1 MNNGTAM
8 VKKEGK
14 ITVRYM
20 STVGILTA
28 ISAVVML
35 FEFPLWFAP
44 EFYKLDFSEVI
55 VAIGAFTLG
64 PVAGI
69 IIELLKNILNL
80 LLNGTTT
87 AGVGEFANFVL
98 GCAFIVPASLIY
110 KYSRTLKG
118 ALIGLIVGTVSLALI
133 GALMNMYVL
142 LPLYSY
148 FYKAPIEAFVE
159 AGKAVN
165 RNIVDLKTLI
175 VFAVIPFNLLKALV
189 VSVITLFSYKKLSTI
204 IHK

>member
-8 VKKEGK
+8 VKKESK

-44 EFYKLDFSEVI
+44 EFYKLDFSEVV

>member
-1 MNNGTAM
+1 MNNETAM

>member
-35 FEFPLWFAP
+35 FEFPIWFAP
-44 EFYKLDFSEVI
+44 EFYKLDFSEVV

>member
-69 IIELLKNILNL
+69 IIEFLKNILNL

-133 GALMNMYVL
+133 GAIMNMYVL
-142 LPLYSY
+142 LPLYPY

>member
-133 GALMNMYVL
+133 GAIMNMYVL